1 MMYSIEQHLKART
14 PRACPWVRQLDN
26 LWYEYTHDSV
36 TMKCKRCGKAV
47 TIKTT
52 DKYVNPGN
60 QKIHREL
67 KRLWRTLCRK
77 NFKTILIESNHEY
90 K

>member
-1 MMYSIEQHLKART
+1 MRT
-14 PRACPWVRQLDN
+14 CCDLDN

-90 K
+90 KKKENGSPPTSQE

>member
-1 MMYSIEQHLKART
+1 MRT
-14 PRACPWVRQLDN
+14 CCDLAN

-52 DKYVNPGN
+52 DKYVNSG
-60 QKIHREL
+60 E
-67 KRLWRTLCRK
+67 
-77 NFKTILIESNHEY
+77 KTKSSV
-90 K
+90 